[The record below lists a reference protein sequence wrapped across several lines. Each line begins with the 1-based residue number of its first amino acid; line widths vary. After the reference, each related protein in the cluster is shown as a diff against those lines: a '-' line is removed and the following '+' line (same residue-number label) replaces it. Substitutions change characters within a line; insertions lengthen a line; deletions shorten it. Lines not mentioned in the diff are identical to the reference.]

1 MDRAHKFIIWTYFD
15 NKKLVPHK
23 MNKIYLAVSAIYR
36 ISSSLDQSTKATKN
50 TGFITPFNLVV
61 YDK

>member
-1 MDRAHKFIIWTYFD
+1 MDGAHKFIIWTYFD

-23 MNKIYLAVSAIYR
+23 MNKIYPAVSAIYR

-50 TGFITPFNLVV
+50 TGFATSLNLGM